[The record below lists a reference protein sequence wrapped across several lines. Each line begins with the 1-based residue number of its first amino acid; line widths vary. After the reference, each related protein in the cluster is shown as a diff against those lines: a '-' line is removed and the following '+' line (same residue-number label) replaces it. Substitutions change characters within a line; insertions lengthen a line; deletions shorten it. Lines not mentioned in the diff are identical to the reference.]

1 MAAEEVYQALL
12 KLNSTS
18 NSGLICEYN
27 DQLKK
32 EQELSSENQTKH
44 V

>member
-27 DQLKK
+27 DPVKK
-32 EQELSSENQTKH
+32 RTRAIIGKPN
-44 V
+44 

>member
-27 DQLKK
+27 DQVKK
-32 EQELSSENQTKH
+32 RTRVIIGKPN
-44 V
+44 